1 MNSLRDILA
10 SPELR
15 DVRTVLGAQEPLQET
30 YAPVSSP
37 LRQTPLWSVAECSVC
52 QRFFRR
58 GEYLRC
64 SQCKAA
70 VCKTGTC
77 KSVHRTTHRK
87 SATT

>member
-10 SPELR
+10 APELK
-15 DVRTVLGAQEPLQET
+15 DVRAAVGEQEPLHET
-30 YAPVSSP
+30 YALASSP
-37 LRQTPLWSVAECSVC
+37 QRQTPAWSVAECTIC

-77 KSVHRTTHRK
+77 KSVHRVTEHRV
-87 SATT
+87 